1 MFLGVVHM
9 FWKQIN
15 ILLMWYF
22 LSLFVFY
29 WCFFLSIF
37 FIILIFNPM
46 TQLECDRV
54 GSLQV
59 ICSFFLSTCICSF
72 FKIQI
77 NTNQSNLI
85 DLNPNFSQTRTNPT
99 QKRLMPKSETRTWY
113 IITETKLIC
122 REKRNKRRNYIKN
135 PNFLST
141 TPNTRYHNTKLSKQ

>member
-29 WCFFLSIF
+29 WCFFFIF

-72 FKIQI
+72 LKIQ
-77 NTNQSNLI
+77 NQHKSIKFNWFEPKFLS
-85 DLNPNFSQTRTNPT
+85 NPNQPNSKKINAQIRNTYMIYNNWNKINLQRKKKQTKKLH
-99 QKRLMPKSETRTWY
+99 QKS
-113 IITETKLIC
+113 
-122 REKRNKRRNYIKN
+122 
-135 PNFLST
+135 
-141 TPNTRYHNTKLSKQ
+141 